1 MLQVYLVKT
10 QDAGA
15 WKLEV
20 SFRNATK
27 NRIHLQKWINSIVC
41 NK

>member
-1 MLQVYLVKT
+1 MLQEYLVKMH
-10 QDAGA
+10 DAGA
-15 WKLEV
+15 WKLEF

-27 NRIHLQKWINSIVC
+27 NRIHFQKWINSIVY

>member
-1 MLQVYLVKT
+1 MLQEYLVKT
-10 QDAGA
+10 QDADA
-15 WKLEV
+15 WKLEI

-27 NRIHLQKWINSIVC
+27 NQIHFQKWIDSIVY